1 MKNYGFF
8 RIMTASPD
16 VSVGDTGFCFESIKN
31 AIDKATAEE
40 ASLLVLPELCVT
52 SASCGDLFLTGTLL
66 NAAERRAEDIAKYTE
81 GKDMLVCFSFPL
93 SLNGDLYSVA
103 ALAADGE
110 IIGIVPLEAEGVFSD
125 YSGDDTVVSFAGKR
139 VPFGK
144 GLLFRSSDNSLLSLA
159 GGKQVS
165 CSSSAVISMI
175 PDASMEQ
182 IGSRKKRRDFVS
194 VSSLEAKNATVYA
207 SSGNGESTAK
217 GVYSGHCMIAEEGK
231 ILSEAEPFSDGYT
244 IADVDLQAIDHHRR
258 RDGRRRSI
266 KTETDVFFR
275 LNEKDHETVRRKISA
290 LPFVP
295 DDTDELHRR
304 CLTAFEIQSRGLA
317 ERLKKTGIGKAVIG
331 ISGGLDST
339 AALLASVRAMELLG
353 MDNKDVIAVSMPCF
367 GTSSRTKSNAE
378 KLCEALDVDF
388 RIIDITEAVR
398 IHLENIGHD
407 AMTADAAYENAQAR
421 ERTQVLMDIA
431 NMENGLVVGTGD
443 LSEAALG
450 WCTFN
455 GDHMSMY
462 NVNCSLPKTFLRAA
476 VTDYA
481 ENCGNEVL
489 GEVLRDVVATPIS
502 PELKPTENDEIS
514 QKTEDIIGP
523 YGVHDFLL
531 FHFVRDGYDP
541 RKLLY
546 LAGQVFRGIY
556 SDEQLESWVSVFFR
570 RFFSSQFKRNCVPE
584 GPVIGSVNLSSDIG
598 FSMPGDVSRKEFL
611 Y

>member
-8 RIMTASPD
+8 RIMTASPK
-16 VSVGDTGFCFESIKN
+16 VSVGDTGFCFDSIKD
-31 AIDKATAEE
+31 AIDKAAAEE

-66 NAAERRAEDIAKYTE
+66 KAADKRAEDIAKYTE

-93 SLNGDLYSVA
+93 SMDGDLYSVA
-103 ALAADGE
+103 ALAADGD

-125 YSGDDTVVSFAGKR
+125 YSRDDTVISFAGKR

-144 GLLFRSSDNSLLSLA
+144 RLLFRSSDNSLLSLA
-159 GGKQVS
+159 IGKQGP
-165 CSSSAVISMI
+165 CNSSAVISMI
-175 PDASMEQ
+175 PDAAIEQ
-182 IGSRKKRRDFVS
+182 IGSRKKRRDFMS
-194 VSSLEAKNATVYA
+194 VSSLEAKSVAVYA

-231 ILSEAEPFSDGYT
+231 TLSEAEPFSAGYT
-244 IADVDLQAIDHHRR
+244 IADVDLQVIDHHRR
-258 RDGRRRSI
+258 RENRRRSI
-266 KTETDVFFR
+266 KAETEVFFR
-275 LNEKDHETVRRKISA
+275 LIEKDHETVKRQISA

-295 DDTDELHRR
+295 DDADELHRR
-304 CLTAFEIQSRGLA
+304 CVTALEIQSRGLA

-331 ISGGLDST
+331 VSGGLDST
-339 AALLASVRAMELLG
+339 AALLASVRTMELLG
-353 MDNKDVIAVSMPCF
+353 RDNKDVIAVSMPCF

-407 AMTADAAYENAQAR
+407 GMTADAAYENAQAR

-431 NMENGLVVGTGD
+431 NLENGLVVGTGD
-443 LSEAALG
+443 LSESALG

-481 ENCGNEVL
+481 DNCGNEIL
-489 GEVLRDVVATPIS
+489 AEVLKDVVATPIS
-502 PELKPTENDEIS
+502 PELKPAKNDEIS

-523 YGVHDFLL
+523 YDVHDFLL
-531 FHFVRDGYDP
+531 FHFVRDGYGP
-541 RKLLY
+541 QKLLY
-546 LAGQVFRGIY
+546 IAKQVFRGSY
-556 SDEQLESWVSVFFR
+556 SDEQLKNWVSVFFR

-584 GPVIGSVNLSSDIG
+584 GPVVGSVNLSSDMG
-598 FSMPGDVSRKEFL
+598 FSMPGDVSRNEFL
-611 Y
+611 F